1 MNLHRIEHLHM
12 QISIKIVQI
21 VHIYAYEGVK
31 YCLRGSLN
39 TLIELKHNFNY
50 GI

>member
-1 MNLHRIEHLHM
+1 M

-21 VHIYAYEGVK
+21 VHIYAYEAVY
-31 YCLRGSLN
+31 YCLRGSSLN
-39 TLIELKHNFNY
+39 TLSEPKHNFNY